1 MWGAED
7 RSYVARDPPSNI
19 TNKVMGSTGGSWCSC
34 EAGQH
39 EVSSVL
45 SMVSR
50 PQGAVLSHPITPT
63 TSQANALVKR
73 QQPNNVVTVDY
84 FQQLRCRRLPSV
96 TAQVCATSCMW
107 EWEGEAM
114 GCSGTQACLGLV
126 EAGQEMEKKKKEEY
140 FCTSSKK

>member
-19 TNKVMGSTGGSWCSC
+19 TNKAMGSTGGSRCSR

-45 SMVSR
+45 STVSR
-50 PQGAVLSHPITPT
+50 PQGVVFGYPITPPM
-63 TSQANALVKR
+63 SQANTLVKR
-73 QQPNNVVTVDY
+73 WQPNNVVAVA
-84 FQQLRCRRLPSV
+84 RCRRLPSV
-96 TAQVCATSCMW
+96 TAQVCATSCIW

-114 GCSGTQACLGLV
+114 GCSVTQACLG
-126 EAGQEMEKKKKEEY
+126 QEMGKKKNIFGLQAEI
-140 FCTSSKK
+140 TIQRLNL

>member
-7 RSYVARDPPSNI
+7 RSYAARAPPSNI

-45 SMVSR
+45 STVSR
-50 PQGAVLSHPITPT
+50 PQGVVFSHPITPT
-63 TSQANALVKR
+63 MSQANALVKR
-73 QQPNNVVTVDY
+73 RQPNNVVAVA
-84 FQQLRCRRLPSV
+84 RCRRLPSV
-96 TAQVCATSCMW
+96 TAQVCGTSCVW

-114 GCSGTQACLGLV
+114 DCSVKQPCLGLV
-126 EAGQEMEKKKKEEY
+126 EAGQERKKKKKEEY
-140 FCTSSKK
+140 FWTSSKK